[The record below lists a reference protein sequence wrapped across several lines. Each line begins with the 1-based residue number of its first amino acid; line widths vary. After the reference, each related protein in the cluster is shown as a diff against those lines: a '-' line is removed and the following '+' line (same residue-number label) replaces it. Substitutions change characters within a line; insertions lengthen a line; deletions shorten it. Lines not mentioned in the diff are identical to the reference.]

1 MDKGIP
7 GESYNIGSGTSIT
20 FNEIYKMVKE
30 EMRSQAEAQHIPN
43 PLISYQ
49 YFTQADIS
57 KAKKDLG
64 FIPEYDLRKGIRKML
79 DYDIK
84 SI

>member
-1 MDKGIP
+1 
-7 GESYNIGSGTSIT
+7 
-20 FNEIYKMVKE
+20 
-30 EMRSQAEAQHIPN
+30 MRSQVETQHIPN

-49 YFTQADIS
+49 YFTQVDIS

-64 FIPEYDLRKGIRKML
+64 FIPEYDLRKGIIKML

>member
-1 MDKGIP
+1 
-7 GESYNIGSGTSIT
+7 
-20 FNEIYKMVKE
+20 
-30 EMRSQAEAQHIPN
+30 MRSQAEARHIPN

>member
-7 GESYNIGSGTSIT
+7 RESYNIGSGTSIT

-30 EMRSQAEAQHIPN
+30 EMRSPVEAQHITN
-43 PLISYQ
+43 PLKSYQ
-49 YFTQADIS
+49 YFTHADIS
-57 KAKKDLG
+57 KAKKDFG
-64 FIPEYDLRKGIRKML
+64 FIPGYDLRSGIKKMR